1 MCVHINQPFSFEPV
15 VFFITITA
23 AVIEPALWRGCAV
36 YLHLGGQE
44 ECNWLTMIMLWLIR
58 PWATAEYLVLI
69 RLSSVES
76 HVAHKQKGQD
86 IGQEEKA
93 SNQHMLVETGYL
105 LKAGSIGLPHFM
117 LRFPTRYDDVIAAF
131 VTAAV
136 NKNNLN

>member
-1 MCVHINQPFSFEPV
+1 
-15 VFFITITA
+15 
-23 AVIEPALWRGCAV
+23 
-36 YLHLGGQE
+36 
-44 ECNWLTMIMLWLIR
+44 MLWLIR